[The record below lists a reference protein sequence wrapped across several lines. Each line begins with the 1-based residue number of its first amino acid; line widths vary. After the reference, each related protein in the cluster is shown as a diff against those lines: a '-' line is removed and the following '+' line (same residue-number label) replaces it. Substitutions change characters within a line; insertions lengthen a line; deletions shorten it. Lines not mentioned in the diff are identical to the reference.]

1 MAFRVGECDRERFAA
16 GILLNGDERGDAAAF
31 GEDLTYAMAGTLRRD
46 ERDVD
51 VCGRIDGAEPDVEAV
66 REHQCLG
73 LAVGAFGLQAG
84 FELLVDL
91 GSGLVG
97 DEEHDDIRPLRGV
110 RGCDNFESGEFC
122 FPGVGGAGAEA
133 NFDVHAGVLEVE
145 GVRVALRA
153 VADDGD
159 LLGLDEGEVCV
170 LIVVGLCHDVPS
182 LFERWFDDRALR
194 ASAYLLVETIV
205 LVGDGGVWP
214 EVDLAV
220 VQGDQVI
227 A

>member
-1 MAFRVGECDRERFAA
+1 
-16 GILLNGDERGDAAAF
+16 
-31 GEDLTYAMAGTLRRD
+31 MAGALGRD

-51 VCGRIDGAEPDVEAV
+51 VCGRIDGAEADVEAV
-66 REHQCLG
+66 REHQGLG

-84 FELLVDL
+84 FDLLVDL
-91 GSGLVG
+91 RGGLVG
-97 DEEHDDIRPLRGV
+97 DEEHDDIGPLARLRRV
-110 RGCDNFESGEFC
+110 CDFEAGEFG
-122 FPGVGGAGAEA
+122 FLGVGGAGAEA
-133 NFDVHAGVLEVE
+133 DFDVHAGVLEVE

-205 LVGDGGVWP
+205 LVGDGGVGP
-214 EVDLAV
+214 EVDLPLSS
-220 VQGDQVI
+220 GDQVI